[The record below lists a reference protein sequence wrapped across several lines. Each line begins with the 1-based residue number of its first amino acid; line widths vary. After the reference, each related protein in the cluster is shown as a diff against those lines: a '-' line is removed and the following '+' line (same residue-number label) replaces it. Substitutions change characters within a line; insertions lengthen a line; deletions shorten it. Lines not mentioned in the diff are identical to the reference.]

1 MIFRKQKCL
10 LLAILFVFALLAKG
24 TNAVAKNLGKPRI
37 ILFVTK
43 DTLNYEAD
51 ITVPL
56 FSEMLKRKY
65 GYDVAVLL
73 GSGGHSSY
81 HYPKIEIISKADL
94 LIIFARRI
102 ALPYEQMNVIKSY
115 SIKETR

>member
-51 ITVPL
+51 KTVPL